1 MLTSFSEFNL
11 IPSILR
17 AVEEEAY
24 TTPTPIQ
31 SEAIP
36 HILAGRDLLGCAQ
49 TGTGKTAAFALPI
62 LHRLDQT
69 RRAAV
74 PGAPRVL
81 ILCPTRELASQIS
94 QSFQTYGRYVR
105 FRQTV
110 IFGGVGQ
117 QPQVRALNQ
126 GVHVVTATPGRLLD
140 LMNQRHVRLNGLDT
154 FVLDEADRMLD
165 LGFLPDL
172 KRIIAAL
179 PKQRQSLF
187 FSATMP
193 ERIVELSEELLQDP
207 VQVSVTPTGSTIE
220 LIDQRVLFVAQN
232 DKRALLRDVL
242 QEPGAGRV
250 LVFTRTKHRAD
261 TVAEQLT
268 RSGIRADAIHG
279 NKSQNTRERAL
290 LGFRTG
296 KMRVLVA
303 TDLASRGIDVD
314 GITHVIN
321 YDMPHEP
328 ESYVHRIGRTGR
340 AGASGTA
347 LSFCD
352 SSERSCL
359 RAIEKLIRRR
369 LLVQADHPY
378 HTATAPQVEQR
389 PASKRN
395 APSRRKAYASPGRY
409 RRSI

>member
-1 MLTSFSEFNL
+1 MLTSFAEFNL

-62 LHRLDQT
+62 LHRLDQS
-69 RRAAV
+69 RHAAV

-81 ILCPTRELASQIS
+81 ILCPTRELASQIGA
-94 QSFQTYGRYVR
+94 SFQTYGRHVR

-117 QPQVRALNQ
+117 HPQVRDLNH

-179 PKQRQSLF
+179 PRQRQSLF

-193 ERIVELSEELLQDP
+193 DRIVELSEELLRDP
-207 VQVSVTPTGSTIE
+207 VQVSVAPTGSTIE
-220 LIDQRVLFVAQN
+220 LIDQRVLFVGQT
-232 DKRALLRDVL
+232 DKRALLREVL
-242 QEPGAGRV
+242 QGPAAGRV
-250 LVFTRTKHRAD
+250 LVFTRTKRRAD

-290 LGFRTG
+290 HGFRTG

-340 AGASGTA
+340 AGATGTA

-352 SSERSCL
+352 SSERGCL

-378 HTATAPQVEQR
+378 HLVTVAQAEER
-389 PASKRN
+389 PAPKRGGPN
-395 APSRRKAYASPGRY
+395 RRKAYASPGRY
-409 RRSI
+409 RRSV